1 MVPIHVKVGAI
12 ASTGLFLG
20 LASMASAVTYGY
32 NHVPVTKD
40 SETVAGAFANV
51 DDIQLLSPAFLTP
64 DDRLPGFTNG
74 TQGPSSQDD
83 LEEFLEQLAERNN
96 YMTYGTANF
105 TSQEHR
111 SFPYIRLSASHSSSG
126 HRGDSAGKVRVWIQ
140 GAVHGNEPAGDETT
154 QALLGKFDDDPEW
167 TASILDKLELVILPR
182 YNPDGVFYFQRTLA
196 TNLDPN
202 RDHIK
207 LASQQTRDIK
217 QLMNTFNPHV
227 IVDMHEYSAS
237 RPYGGGKYVH
247 GSDGLFS
254 AAKNLNINKEIR
266 KLSEKLFARNI
277 ADDMKAAGL
286 RAEPYV
292 TGTSVSN
299 SSIVADF
306 AEAGTDGKIGRN
318 AMGLT
323 QAIVFLLEMRGIGI
337 ADQEFQR
344 RTAAG
349 LTMLGSI
356 VQTAA
361 DNAQK
366 VFTTV
371 EDGIER
377 FIESADDIVVTDYS
391 ETKIRP
397 FTMVDRENGSV
408 VHPSVRF
415 ASTTPSF
422 ANLTR
427 SRPEAYLIPVAW
439 VELAERLRIA
449 GCEVET
455 LDKPFEGPV
464 EALTITS
471 AEIDAAYYE
480 GVIRVTATTESSER
494 ELRLPKGS
502 FRVST
507 RQRNAALAMVALE
520 PENIDSYVSFNIV
533 PVEEGDEYPI
543 FRIMS

>member
-1 MVPIHVKVGAI
+1 MRTLI
-12 ASTGLFLG
+12 ALAPFLS
-20 LASMASAVTYGY
+20 LASLASAVTYGY
-32 NHVPVTKD
+32 NHVPLRKD
-40 SETVAGAFANV
+40 SQTVAGAFPDV
-51 DDIQLLSPAFLTP
+51 DTIQLLSPAFLTP
-64 DDRLPGFTNG
+64 EIRLPGFSNG

-83 LEEFLEQLAERNN
+83 LEAFLEGIAERND

-105 TSQEHR
+105 TSEEHR
-111 SFPYIRLSASHSSSG
+111 SFPYVHLSTTGRSSHR
-126 HRGDSAGKVRVWIQ
+126 RGDSSKVRVWIQ
-140 GAVHGNEPAGDETT
+140 GAVHGNEPAGDEAT
-154 QALLGKFDDDPEW
+154 QALLGKFDDNSEW
-167 TASILDKLELVILPR
+167 AASILDKLELAILPR

-196 TNLDPN
+196 TNFDPN

-207 LASQQTRDIK
+207 LARQQTRDIK
-217 QLMNTFNPHV
+217 QLMNRFRPHV
-227 IVDMHEYSAS
+227 IVDMHEYSAFS
-237 RPYGGGKYVH
+237 TFGGGKYVH

-254 AAKNLNINKEIR
+254 AAKNLNINEGIR
-266 KLSEKLFARNI
+266 ELSEELFARNI
-277 ADDMKAAGL
+277 ATDMEAAGL

-292 TGTSVSN
+292 TGSSVSN
-299 SSIVADF
+299 SSTVADF

-323 QAIVFLLEMRGIGI
+323 QAVVFLLEMRGIGI

-361 DNAQK
+361 DNADK
-366 VFTTV
+366 VLKTV
-371 EDGIER
+371 EAGIEA
-377 FIESADDIVVTDYS
+377 FIESTDDVVITDYS
-391 ETKIRP
+391 EVEIRP
-397 FTMVDRENGSV
+397 FTMVDRETGSV

-415 ASTTPSF
+415 ASTTPSL

-427 SRPEAYLIPVAW
+427 PRPEAYLIPVAW
-439 VELAERLRIA
+439 ADLADRLIVA
-449 GCEVET
+449 GLEVET
-455 LDKPFEGPV
+455 LDQPFAGTV
-464 EALTITS
+464 EALTIKS
-471 AEIDAAYYE
+471 AEIDTSYYE
-480 GVIRVTATTESSER
+480 GVIRVTATTEASER
-494 ELRLPKGS
+494 ELSLPGGS

-507 RQRNAALAMVALE
+507 RQKNAALAMVALE

>member
-1 MVPIHVKVGAI
+1 MRTHI
-12 ASTGLFLG
+12 APALFLS
-20 LASMASAVTYGY
+20 LASLASAVTYGY
-32 NHVPVTKD
+32 NHVSLRKD
-40 SETVAGAFANV
+40 SETVAGAFQNV
-51 DDIQLLSPAFLTP
+51 EGIQLLSPAFVTP
-64 DDRLPGFTNG
+64 DVRLPGFTNG

-83 LEEFLEQLAERNN
+83 LEAFLERIAGRND

-105 TSQEHR
+105 TSEEHR
-111 SFPYIRLSASHSSSG
+111 SFPYVHLSTTRHSSS
-126 HRGDSAGKVRVWIQ
+126 HRRGASKVRVWIQ
-140 GAVHGNEPAGDETT
+140 GAVHGNEPAGDEAT
-154 QALLGKFDDDPEW
+154 QALLGKFDADSGW
-167 TASILDKLELVILPR
+167 AASILDKLELVILPR

-196 TNLDPN
+196 TNFDPN

-207 LASQQTRDIK
+207 LARQQTRDIK
-217 QLMNTFNPHV
+217 HLMNSFRPHV
-227 IVDMHEYSAS
+227 IVDMHEYSA
-237 RPYGGGKYVH
+237 YTTFGEGNYVH

-254 AAKNLNINKEIR
+254 AAKNLNINEGIR
-266 KLSEKLFARNI
+266 QLSEELFARNI
-277 ADDMKAAGL
+277 ATDMEVAGL

-292 TGTSVSN
+292 TGSSVSN
-299 SSIVADF
+299 SSIVAEF

-323 QAIVFLLEMRGIGI
+323 QAVVFLLEMRGIGI

-361 DNAQK
+361 DNADQVLK
-366 VFTTV
+366 TV
-371 EDGIER
+371 EDGIEA
-377 FIESADDIVVTDYS
+377 FIKSSDDVVITDYS
-391 ETKIRP
+391 EVEIRP
-397 FTMVDRENGSV
+397 FTMVNRENGSV

-427 SRPEAYLIPVAW
+427 ARPEAYLIPVAW
-439 VELAERLRIA
+439 SDLAQRLRVS
-449 GCEVET
+449 GLDVET
-455 LDKPFEGPV
+455 LDKPFQGAV

-471 AEIDAAYYE
+471 ADIDTSYYE
-480 GVIRVTATTESSER
+480 GVVRVTVATESTKR
-494 ELRLPKGS
+494 ELSLPKGS

-507 RQRNAALAMVALE
+507 RQKNAALAMVALE

-533 PVEEGDEYPI
+533 PMEEGDEYPI
-543 FRIMS
+543 FRVMS

>member
-1 MVPIHVKVGAI
+1 
-12 ASTGLFLG
+12 
-20 LASMASAVTYGY
+20 MA
-32 NHVPVTKD
+32 
-40 SETVAGAFANV
+40 
-51 DDIQLLSPAFLTP
+51 
-64 DDRLPGFTNG
+64 
-74 TQGPSSQDD
+74 
-83 LEEFLEQLAERNN
+83 
-96 YMTYGTANF
+96 YGTANF
-105 TSQEHR
+105 TSEEHR
-111 SFPYIRLSASHSSSG
+111 SFPYVHLSNTGLSSSP
-126 HRGDSAGKVRVWIQ
+126 HRDDSSKVRVWIQ
-140 GAVHGNEPAGDETT
+140 GAVHGNEPAGDEAT
-154 QALLGKFDDDPEW
+154 QALLGKFDDDSEW
-167 TASILDKLELVILPR
+167 AASILDSLELVILPR
-182 YNPDGVFYFQRTLA
+182 YSPDGVFYFQRTLA
-196 TNLDPN
+196 TNFDPN

-207 LASQQTRDIK
+207 LAQQQTRDIK
-217 QLMNTFNPHV
+217 QLMNRFQPHV
-227 IVDMHEYSAS
+227 IVDMHEYSAFS
-237 RPYGGGKYVH
+237 TFGGGRYVH

-254 AAKNLNINKEIR
+254 AAKNLNINEGIR
-266 KLSEKLFARNI
+266 KLSEELFARNI
-277 ADDMKAAGL
+277 ATDMEAASL

-292 TGTSVSN
+292 TGSSVSN

-323 QAIVFLLEMRGIGI
+323 QAVVFLLEMRGIGI

-361 DNAQK
+361 DNADK
-366 VFTTV
+366 VLKTV
-371 EDGIER
+371 EDSIKA
-377 FIESADDIVVTDYS
+377 FIDSTDDVVITDYS
-391 ETKIRP
+391 EVEIRP

-415 ASTTPSF
+415 ASTTPSL

-439 VELAERLRIA
+439 ADLADRLKVT
-449 GCEVET
+449 GLEVET
-455 LDKPFEGPV
+455 LDQPFEGTV

-471 AEIDAAYYE
+471 AQIDTSYYE

-494 ELRLPKGS
+494 ELKLPKGS

-507 RQRNAALAMVALE
+507 RQKNAALAMVALE

-543 FRIMS
+543 FRVMS